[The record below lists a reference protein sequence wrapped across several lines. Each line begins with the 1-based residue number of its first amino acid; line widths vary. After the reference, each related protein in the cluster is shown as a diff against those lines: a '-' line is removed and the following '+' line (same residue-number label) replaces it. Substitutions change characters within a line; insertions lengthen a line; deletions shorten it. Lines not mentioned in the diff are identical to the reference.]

1 MLLASTQHI
10 HMDCTAQVIYMHNL
24 SKIISVT
31 LLRLIYATSMV
42 QQRSVGGR
50 EP

>member
-1 MLLASTQHI
+1 MVLASTQHI
-10 HMDCTAQVIYMHNL
+10 HMDCTVQVIYMHNL

-31 LLRLIYATSMV
+31 LLRLIYAMYMV
-42 QQRSVGGR
+42 QPDR